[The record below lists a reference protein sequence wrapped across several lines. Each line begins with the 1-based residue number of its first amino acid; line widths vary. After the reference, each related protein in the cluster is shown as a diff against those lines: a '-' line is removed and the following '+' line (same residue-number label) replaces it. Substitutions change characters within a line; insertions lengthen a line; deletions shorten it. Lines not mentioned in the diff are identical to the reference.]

1 MGGARLK
8 NDDAQGAPGAA
19 TGRAGE
25 GWGSAPSAQRHHG
38 RPEESLHQQQ
48 VQQRLQQHSSA
59 RGQARTVICC
69 HGISNMP
76 PEGVLRSEW
85 DRALFGADQGERTR
99 MAYWVDRERYPETAG
114 VSTRAIGE
122 DRATL
127 QPGAEALLAA
137 SVQGSDAPEASAA
150 FVAALTKQL
159 ETAARTAAQRGAPMG
174 GAAALSV
181 EAKGLWSPVTAL
193 VTQAFLADVNDFL
206 FNRAKRERM
215 VQTVKDRVVTGG
227 GPFVVIGHSQ
237 GSMVTHQALMELGST
252 LEVDLYLTIGSP
264 LGLPQVTDV
273 LHQWHGPK
281 LPIPAG
287 VKRWVNIAQDGDIVC
302 LDQTLADEYG
312 APGKPPILDE
322 RVEGVVWPPSKAHSA
337 SRYLSRRSTQETV
350 MAALDRSRF
359 QPVSPM
365 TVARSLA
372 DALDAEA
379 TARVPVLI
387 ELVDRSTAAG
397 EGGDSLQDA
406 RETVLEWIDANVLQG
421 PITAETVFLE
431 DQLDRYVSVNLTRA
445 EVETLAGAMG
455 QQYGAASPAVYRM
468 FCNSRKKAL
477 MRESIHTLQ
486 VRTAQLGYNACG
498 QGITWAVLDTGIDR
512 HHPHFHNPAFAP
524 EGTIAAE
531 WDCTSRGPVQP
542 GGGNDANGH
551 GTHVAG
557 VIAGG
562 LLSVGGDDGP
572 DMLAMA
578 PRARLVTYK
587 VLADNG
593 SGYDAWIIKA
603 IDHIWKQNQAGR
615 RLTIQG
621 VNLSLG
627 GPFDP
632 ASFGCGDSPLCA
644 SLLRLVR
651 QGVLV
656 VLAAGNEGSGDIVVD
671 GFSSTRSFDLSIG
684 DPANLDEAIAVG
696 SVHPTLP
703 HRYGTSYFSS
713 RGPTADGRLK
723 PDVVGPGERILSCR
737 SSGDPKRTPAR
748 DRGKS
753 LDELYIALSGT
764 SMAAPHISGLL
775 AAFLSVRTEFIG
787 YPDRVKRILLEHC
800 TDLQRDRYHQGAGLP
815 NLSRMLLET

>member
-1 MGGARLK
+1 MDRQQPLWLWLVFGSVCLG
-8 NDDAQGAPGAA
+8 DAMTAPKKASAA
-19 TGRAGE
+19 GTPA
-25 GWGSAPSAQRHHG
+25 
-38 RPEESLHQQQ
+38 L
-48 VQQRLQQHSSA
+48 
-59 RGQARTVICC
+59 RGKARTVIYC

-114 VSTRAIGE
+114 VSTRAIGD

-127 QPGAEALLAA
+127 QMGAEALLAA
-137 SVQGSDAPEASAA
+137 SIRDSDDREESAA
-150 FVAALTKQL
+150 FVAAVTKQL
-159 ETAARTAAQRGAPMG
+159 EEAAQTAAQRGAPMG
-174 GAAALSV
+174 GAATKSMEV
-181 EAKGLWSPVTAL
+181 KGLWSPVTAL
-193 VTQAFLADVNDFL
+193 FTQAFLADVNDFL
-206 FNRAKRERM
+206 FNKTKRTRM
-215 VQTVKDRVVTGG
+215 VQTVKDRVTTGG

-237 GSMVTHQALMELGST
+237 GSMVTYQALMELGAA

-273 LHQWHGPK
+273 LHKWHGRT
-281 LPIPAG
+281 LPIPPG

-302 LDQTLADEYG
+302 LDQTLADEYS
-312 APGKPPILDE
+312 ASGKPPVLDE
-322 RVEGVVWPPSKAHSA
+322 RVPGFVWPPSKAHSA
-337 SRYLSRRSTQETV
+337 SRYLSRQSTQDTV
-350 MAALDRSRF
+350 MPALERTRF

-365 TVARSLA
+365 TVARNLA
-372 DALDAEA
+372 DSLDADA
-379 TARVPVLI
+379 MVRVPVLI
-387 ELVDRSTAAG
+387 ELLERNLLTGSSSGASAAG
-397 EGGDSLQDA
+397 DGGDSLQGA
-406 RETVLEWIDANVLQG
+406 RQKVLAWIEKNVLKD

-431 DQLDRYVSVNLTRA
+431 DQLDRYVSVNLTRS
-445 EVETLAGAMG
+445 EVETLAAAMS

-468 FCNSRKKAL
+468 FSNSKKKAL
-477 MRESIHTLQ
+477 IRESIHTVQ
-486 VRTAQLGYNACG
+486 ARTAQLGYNACG
-498 QGITWAVLDTGIDR
+498 QGITWAVLDTGIDKR
-512 HHPHFHNPAFAP
+512 HPHFHNPAFAP
-524 EGTIAAE
+524 DGTIAAE
-531 WDCTSRGPVQP
+531 WDCTARGPVQP
-542 GGGNDANGH
+542 GSGNDANGH

-557 VIAGG
+557 IIAGG
-562 LLSVGGDDGP
+562 LQAVGGEGGP

-578 PRARLVTYK
+578 PKARLVTYK

-603 IDHIWKQNQAGR
+603 IDHIWKRNQDGR
-615 RLTIQG
+615 RLAIQG

-627 GPFDP
+627 CAFDP

-671 GFSSTRSFDLSIG
+671 GFNATRSFDLSIG
-684 DPANLDEAIAVG
+684 DPANLEEAIAVG

-723 PDVVGPGERILSCR
+723 PDVVGPGEQIRSCR
-737 SSGDPKRTPAR
+737 SSSDPKRTPT
-748 DRGKS
+748 RGKGES
-753 LDELYIALSGT
+753 VDGLYVALSGT

-787 YPDRVKRILLEHC
+787 YPDRVKQILLSHC
-800 TDLQRDRYHQGAGLP
+800 TDLKRDRYHQGAGLP
-815 NLSRMLLET
+815 NLSKMLLET

>member
-1 MGGARLK
+1 
-8 NDDAQGAPGAA
+8 
-19 TGRAGE
+19 
-25 GWGSAPSAQRHHG
+25 
-38 RPEESLHQQQ
+38 
-48 VQQRLQQHSSA
+48 
-59 RGQARTVICC
+59 
-69 HGISNMP
+69 MP

-99 MAYWVDRERYPETAG
+99 MAYWVDRERYPEAAG
-114 VSTRAIGE
+114 FTTRAIGD

-127 QPGAEALLAA
+127 QPGNAGLL
-137 SVQGSDAPEASAA
+137 EASIVASDDPSASQA
-150 FVAALTKQL
+150 FVAALTQQL
-159 ETAARTAAQRGAPMG
+159 EAAAQTAAQRGAPMG

-181 EAKGLWSPVTAL
+181 EAKGLWSPVTAMF
-193 VTQAFLADVNDFL
+193 TKAFLADVNDFL
-206 FNRAKRERM
+206 FNQAKRELM
-215 VQTVKDRVVTGG
+215 VQTVKDRILTGG

-237 GSMVTHQALMELGST
+237 GSMVTYQALMELGAA
-252 LEVDLYLTIGSP
+252 LEVELYVTIGSP

-273 LHQWHGPK
+273 LKQWHGQT

-302 LDQTLADEYG
+302 LDQSLADEFS
-312 APGKPPILDE
+312 AAGKPRIEDQ

-337 SRYLSRRSTQETV
+337 SRYLSRRETQATV
-350 MAALDRSRF
+350 QTALDRSRF

-372 DALDAEA
+372 DVLDVDA
-379 TARVPVLI
+379 TARVQVLI
-387 ELVDRSTAAG
+387 ELADRTTGA
-397 EGGDSLQDA
+397 EGGDSLQQA
-406 RETVLEWIDANVLQG
+406 RQAVLDWIHANVLTG
-421 PITAETVFLE
+421 LITADAVFLE
-431 DQLDRYVSVNLTRA
+431 DQLDRYVAVNLTRA
-445 EVETLAGAMG
+445 EVEMLAGALSA
-455 QQYGAASPAVYRM
+455 QYGAQSPAVYRM

-477 MRESIHTLQ
+477 MRDSIHTVQ
-486 VRTAQLGYNACG
+486 ARTAQLGYNACG
-498 QGITWAVLDTGIDR
+498 QHITWAVLDTGIDR
-512 HHPHFHNPAFAP
+512 HHPHFHNASFAP
-524 EGTIAAE
+524 EGTIAAD
-531 WDCTSRGPVQP
+531 WDCTSRGPVKP
-542 GGGNDANGH
+542 GSGQDANGH

-557 VIAGG
+557 IIAGG
-562 LLSVGGDDGP
+562 LLAVGGQEGN

-578 PRARLVTYK
+578 PRARIVSYK

-603 IDHIWKQNQAGR
+603 IDHIWRQNQEAR
-615 RLTIQG
+615 RLVIQG

-651 QGVLV
+651 QGVVV

-671 GFSSTRSFDLSIG
+671 GFNSTRSFDLSIG

-737 SSGDPKRTPAR
+737 SSSDPNRSSST
-748 DRGKS
+748 S
-753 LDELYIALSGT
+753 LDDLYVALSGT

-787 YPDRVKRILLEHC
+787 YPDRVKQILLDNC
-800 TDLQRDRYHQGAGLP
+800 TDLKRDRYHQGAGLP
-815 NLSRMLLET
+815 NLSRMLLQT

>member
-1 MGGARLK
+1 MTAPKKPSARSTGAR
-8 NDDAQGAPGAA
+8 ASSAPGIAA
-19 TGRAGE
+19 
-25 GWGSAPSAQRHHG
+25 
-38 RPEESLHQQQ
+38 
-48 VQQRLQQHSSA
+48 
-59 RGQARTVICC
+59 ARTVIYC

-99 MAYWVDRERYPETAG
+99 MAYWVDRERYPEAAG
-114 VSTRAIGE
+114 VSTRAIGD

-127 QPGAEALLAA
+127 QPQVEALLA
-137 SVQGSDAPEASAA
+137 SSIEASDDREASKA
-150 FVAALTKQL
+150 FVAAMTQQL
-159 ETAARTAAQRGAPMG
+159 EAAARTAAQRGAPMG
-174 GAAALSV
+174 GAAAKSV

-193 VTQAFLADVNDFL
+193 FTQAFLADVNDFL
-206 FNRAKRERM
+206 FNRNKRERM
-215 VQTVKDRVVTGG
+215 VQTVKDRVTTGG
-227 GPFVVIGHSQ
+227 GPFVLIGHSQ
-237 GSMVTHQALMELGST
+237 GSMVTYQALMELGKE

-273 LHQWHGPK
+273 LHKWHGKK
-281 LPIPAG
+281 LPIPPC

-302 LDQTLADEYG
+302 LDQTLADEYT
-312 APGKPPILDE
+312 ATGKPAIVDQ
-322 RVEGVVWPPSKAHSA
+322 RVEGIVWPPSKAHSA
-337 SRYLSRRSTQETV
+337 TRYLSRQSTQETV
-350 MAALDRSRF
+350 MGALERSRF
-359 QPVSPM
+359 QPVSPV
-365 TVARSLA
+365 TVARNLA
-372 DALDAEA
+372 DSLDADA

-387 ELVDRSTAAG
+387 ELVDRHELDRNLSAAAVA
-397 EGGDSLQDA
+397 EGDSLQDA
-406 RETVLEWIDANVLQG
+406 RERVLAWIRENVLKD
-421 PITAETVFLE
+421 PITADTVFLE
-431 DQLDRYVSVNLTRA
+431 EQLDRYVSVNLNRA
-445 EVETLAGAMG
+445 EVERLAEEMSR
-455 QQYGAASPAVYRM
+455 QYGDDPPAVYRM
-468 FCNSRKKAL
+468 FSNSRKKAL
-477 MRESIHTLQ
+477 MRNSIHTVQ
-486 VRTAQLGYNACG
+486 ARTAQLGYNAYG
-498 QGITWAVLDTGIDR
+498 QGITWGVLDTGIDSR
-512 HHPHFHNPAFAP
+512 HPHFHNPAFAAK
-524 EGTIAAE
+524 GTIADA
-531 WDCTSRGPVQP
+531 WDCTRRGPVQP
-542 GGGNDANGH
+542 ANGDDANGH

-557 VIAGG
+557 IIAGG
-562 LLSVGGDDGP
+562 LQAVGGPNGP

-603 IDHIWKQNQAGR
+603 IDHIWQRNQDGR
-615 RLTIQG
+615 NLYIHG

-627 GPFDP
+627 GAFDP

-656 VLAAGNEGSGDIVVD
+656 VLAAGNEGSGEVVVD

-737 SSGDPKRTPAR
+737 SSSDPNRSPEGSS
-748 DRGKS
+748 GKS
-753 LDELYIALSGT
+753 LDALYIALSGT

-775 AAFLSVRTEFIG
+775 AAFLSVRSEFIG
-787 YPDRVKRILLEHC
+787 YPDRVKQILLAHC
-800 TDLQRDRYHQGAGLP
+800 TDLKRDRYHQGAGLP

>member
-1 MGGARLK
+1 MAVS
-8 NDDAQGAPGAA
+8 NQAPA
-19 TGRAGE
+19 T
-25 GWGSAPSAQRHHG
+25 SA
-38 RPEESLHQQQ
+38 
-48 VQQRLQQHSSA
+48 SSA
-59 RGQARTVICC
+59 AAAGAARTVIYC

-99 MAYWVDRERYPETAG
+99 MAYWVDRERYPEAAG
-114 VSTRAIGE
+114 FTTRAIGD

-127 QPGAEALLAA
+127 QPGNAALL
-137 SVQGSDAPEASAA
+137 EASIGASDDPSASQA
-150 FVAALTKQL
+150 FVAALTQQL
-159 ETAARTAAQRGAPMG
+159 EAAALMAAQRGAPLG

-181 EAKGLWSPVTAL
+181 EAKGLWSPVTAMF
-193 VTQAFLADVNDFL
+193 TKAFLADVNDFL
-206 FNRAKRERM
+206 FNQDKRKRM
-215 VQTVKDRVVTGG
+215 VQTVKDRILTGG

-237 GSMVTHQALMELGST
+237 GSMVTYQALMELGAA
-252 LEVDLYLTIGSP
+252 LEVELYVTIGSP

-273 LHQWHGPK
+273 LKQWHGQT

-302 LDQTLADEYG
+302 LDQSLADEYS
-312 APGKPPILDE
+312 ATGKPRIEDQ

-337 SRYLSRRSTQETV
+337 SRYLSRRETQATV
-350 MAALDRSRF
+350 QTALDRSRF

-372 DALDAEA
+372 DALDVDA
-379 TARVPVLI
+379 TARVQVLI
-387 ELVDRSTAAG
+387 ELADRTTGAA
-397 EGGDSLQDA
+397 EGGDSLQQA
-406 RETVLEWIDANVLQG
+406 RQAVLDWIHAHVLKA
-421 PITAETVFLE
+421 PITADTVFLE
-431 DQLDRYVSVNLTRA
+431 DQLDRYVAVNLTRA
-445 EVETLAGAMG
+445 EVEMLAGALSA
-455 QQYGAASPAVYRM
+455 QYGAHSPAVYRM
-468 FCNSRKKAL
+468 FSNSRKKAL
-477 MRESIHTLQ
+477 MRDSIHTVQ
-486 VRTAQLGYNACG
+486 ARTAQLGYNACG
-498 QGITWAVLDTGIDR
+498 QHITWAVLDTGIDR
-512 HHPHFHNPAFAP
+512 HHPHFHNASFAP
-524 EGTIAAE
+524 EGTIAAD
-531 WDCTSRGPVQP
+531 WDCTARGAVKP
-542 GGGNDANGH
+542 GSGLDANGH

-557 VIAGG
+557 IIAGG
-562 LLSVGGDDGP
+562 LLAVGGQEGN

-578 PRARLVTYK
+578 PRARIVSYK

-603 IDHIWKQNQAGR
+603 IDHIWKQNQEAR
-615 RLTIQG
+615 RLVIQG

-651 QGVLV
+651 QGVVV

-671 GFSSTRSFDLSIG
+671 GFNSTRSFDLSIG

-737 SSGDPKRTPAR
+737 SSSDPNRSSST
-748 DRGKS
+748 S
-753 LDELYIALSGT
+753 LDDLYVALSGT
-764 SMAAPHISGLL
+764 SMAAPHVSGLL

-787 YPDRVKRILLEHC
+787 YPDRVKQILLDNC
-800 TDLQRDRYHQGAGLP
+800 TDLKRDRYHQGAGLP
-815 NLSRMLLET
+815 NLSRMLLQT

>member
-1 MGGARLK
+1 MT
-8 NDDAQGAPGAA
+8 APKKAA
-19 TGRAGE
+19 AA
-25 GWGSAPSAQRHHG
+25 GSASA
-38 RPEESLHQQQ
+38 PI
-48 VQQRLQQHSSA
+48 A
-59 RGQARTVICC
+59 RGQGRTVIYC

-114 VSTRAIGE
+114 FSTRAIGD

-127 QPGAEALLAA
+127 QPEAEVLLAA
-137 SVQGSDAPEASAA
+137 SIQDSDSPEESQA
-150 FVAALTKQL
+150 FVDALTAQL
-159 ETAARTAAQRGAPMG
+159 DAAAQTAAHRGAPMG
-174 GAAALSV
+174 GPATLSV
-181 EAKGLWSPVTAL
+181 EAKGLWSPVTAMF
-193 VTQAFLADVNDFL
+193 TKAFMADVNDFL
-206 FNRAKRERM
+206 FNKTKRERM
-215 VQTVKDRVVTGG
+215 VQTVKDRISTGG
-227 GPFVVIGHSQ
+227 GPFVVVGHSQ
-237 GSMVTHQALMELGST
+237 GSMVTYQALMELGAA
-252 LEVDLYLTIGSP
+252 LEVDLYVTIGSP

-273 LHQWHGPK
+273 LQKWHGK
-281 LPIPAG
+281 TLPIPAG

-302 LDQTLADEYG
+302 LDQSLADEYS
-312 APGKPPILDE
+312 AAGKPKVVDE
-322 RVEGVVWPPSKAHSA
+322 RVMGVVWPPSKAHSA
-337 SRYLSRRSTQETV
+337 SRYLSRQSTQETV
-350 MAALDRSRF
+350 MTALDRSRF

-372 DALDAEA
+372 DALDVEA

-387 ELVDRSTAAG
+387 ELADRSAGAG
-397 EGGDSLQDA
+397 EGGDSLQQA
-406 RETVLEWIDANVLQG
+406 REAVVEWIQAHVLQG
-421 PITAETVFLE
+421 PITAETVYLE
-431 DQLDRYVSVNLTRA
+431 DQLDRYVAVNLTRA
-445 EVETLAGAMG
+445 EVETLAGEMSL
-455 QQYGAASPAVYRM
+455 QYGAQSPAVYRM
-468 FCNSRKKAL
+468 FSNSRKKAL
-477 MRESIHTLQ
+477 MFDSIHTVQ
-486 VRTAQLGYNACG
+486 ARTAQLGYNACG

-512 HHPHFHNPAFAP
+512 QHPHFHNPTFAP
-524 EGTIAAE
+524 DGTIAAE
-531 WDCTSRGPVQP
+531 WDCTERGPVKK
-542 GGGNDANGH
+542 GSGNDANGH

-557 VIAGG
+557 IIAGG
-562 LLSVGGDDGP
+562 LLSVGGEGGP
-572 DMLAMA
+572 DLQAMA
-578 PRARLVTYK
+578 PRARIVSYK

-593 SGYDAWIIKA
+593 GGYDAWIIKA
-603 IDHIWKQNQAGR
+603 IDHIWKQNQEGR
-615 RLTIQG
+615 RLAIQG

-671 GFSSTRSFDLSIG
+671 GFSATRSFDLSIG

-723 PDVVGPGERILSCR
+723 PDVVGPGEKILSCR
-737 SSGDPKRTPAR
+737 SSSDPKRTPSR
-748 DRGKS
+748 DKGKS
-753 LDELYIALSGT
+753 LDELYVALSGT

-800 TDLQRDRYHQGAGLP
+800 TDLQRDRYQQGAGLP
-815 NLSRMLLET
+815 NLSKMLLET

>member
-1 MGGARLK
+1 ML
-8 NDDAQGAPGAA
+8 
-19 TGRAGE
+19 GR
-25 GWGSAPSAQRHHG
+25 
-38 RPEESLHQQQ
+38 
-48 VQQRLQQHSSA
+48 
-59 RGQARTVICC
+59 ARTVIYC

-99 MAYWVDRERYPETAG
+99 MAYWVDRERYPEAAG
-114 VSTRAIGE
+114 FSTRAIGE

-127 QPGAEALLAA
+127 QPGTDALLAA
-137 SVQGSDAPEASAA
+137 SIQDSDEPAESEA
-150 FVAALTKQL
+150 FVAALTQEL
-159 ETAARTAAQRGAPMG
+159 EAAARTAAKRGAPMG
-174 GAAALSV
+174 GAAALSM
-181 EAKGLWSPVTAL
+181 EAKGLWSPVTAMF
-193 VTQAFLADVNDFL
+193 TKAFLADVNDFL
-206 FNRAKRERM
+206 FNKTKRERM
-215 VQTVKDRVVTGG
+215 VQTVKDRVITGG
-227 GPFVVIGHSQ
+227 APFVVIGHSQ
-237 GSMVTHQALMELGST
+237 GSMVTYQALMELGAA
-252 LEVDLYLTIGSP
+252 LEVDLYVTIGSP

-273 LHQWHGPK
+273 LQKWHGKK

-287 VKRWVNIAQDGDIVC
+287 VKRWVNIAQEGDIVC
-302 LDQTLADEYG
+302 MDQSLADEYS
-312 APGKPPILDE
+312 AAGKPTILDE
-322 RVEGVVWPPSKAHSA
+322 RVEGIVWPPSKAHSA
-337 SRYLSRRSTQETV
+337 SRYLSRRYTQETV

-372 DALDAEA
+372 DALDVEA
-379 TARVPVLI
+379 AARVPVLI
-387 ELVDRSTAAG
+387 ELADRSAG
-397 EGGDSLQDA
+397 AGDGSDTLQDA
-406 RETVLEWIDANVLQG
+406 RNTVLAWINANVLTD
-421 PITAETVFLE
+421 PINAETVFLE
-431 DQLDRYVSVNLTRA
+431 DQLDRYVAVNLTRA
-445 EVETLAGAMG
+445 EVETLAAEMSH
-455 QQYGAASPAVYRM
+455 QYGAASPAVYRI
-468 FCNSRKKAL
+468 FSNSRKKAL
-477 MRESIHTLQ
+477 MRDSIHTVQ
-486 VRTAQLGYNACG
+486 ARTAQLGYNACG

-512 HHPHFHNPAFAP
+512 QHPHFHNPAFAP
-524 EGTIAAE
+524 QGTITAE
-531 WDCTSRGPVQP
+531 WDCTARGPVQA
-542 GGGNDANGH
+542 GSGNDANGH

-557 VIAGG
+557 IIAGG
-562 LLSVGGDDGP
+562 LQSVDSAAGP

-578 PRARLVTYK
+578 PRARLVIYK

-603 IDHIWKQNQAGR
+603 IDHIWKQNQDGR
-615 RLTIQG
+615 RLAIQG

-671 GFSSTRSFDLSIG
+671 GSSSTRSFDLSIG

-737 SSGDPKRTPAR
+737 SSSDPNRTPNR
-748 DRGKS
+748 DKGKC
-753 LDELYIALSGT
+753 LDELYVALSGT

-775 AAFLSVRTEFIG
+775 ASFLSVRTEFIG
-787 YPDRVKRILLEHC
+787 YPDRVKQILLDNC
-800 TDLQRDRYHQGAGLP
+800 TDLKRDRYHQGAGLP
-815 NLSRMLLET
+815 NLSKMLLQT

>member
-1 MGGARLK
+1 MTAPKKPSARTRASK
-8 NDDAQGAPGAA
+8 A
-19 TGRAGE
+19 TGAVGT
-25 GWGSAPSAQRHHG
+25 AA
-38 RPEESLHQQQ
+38 
-48 VQQRLQQHSSA
+48 
-59 RGQARTVICC
+59 ARTVIYC

-99 MAYWVDRERYPETAG
+99 MAYWVDRERYPEAAG
-114 VSTRAIGE
+114 FSARAIGD

-127 QPGAEALLAA
+127 QAQSAELLAA
-137 SVQGSDAPEASAA
+137 SIQDSDCTDESAA
-150 FVAALTKQL
+150 FVASVTKQL
-159 ETAARTAAQRGAPMG
+159 TEAAQTVAREGAPMG
-174 GAAALSV
+174 GAAAKSV

-193 VTQAFLADVNDFL
+193 FTQAFLADANDFL

-215 VQTVKDRVVTGG
+215 VQTVKDRVTTGG

-237 GSMVTHQALMELGST
+237 GSMVTYQALMELGAELT
-252 LEVDLYLTIGSP
+252 VDLFLTIGSP

-273 LHQWHGPK
+273 LHKWHGRK

-302 LDQTLADEYG
+302 LDQILANDYS
-312 APGKPPILDE
+312 APGKPAVVDQ
-322 RVEGVVWPPSKAHSA
+322 RVEGIVWPPSKAHSA
-337 SRYLSRRSTQETV
+337 SRYLSRRFTQDTV
-350 MAALDRSRF
+350 MEALDRSRF
-359 QPVSPM
+359 QPVSPI
-365 TVARSLA
+365 TVARNLA
-372 DALDAEA
+372 DSLDADA

-387 ELVDRSTAAG
+387 ELVDRPSLAGSSAATDENPTGSIECARTA
-397 EGGDSLQDA
+397 
-406 RETVLEWIDANVLQG
+406 VLAWISENVLKE
-421 PITAETVFLE
+421 PITADTIHLE
-431 DQLDRYVSVNLTRA
+431 DQLERYVSVNLTRA
-445 EVETLAGAMG
+445 EVETLAAAMG
-455 QQYGAASPAVYRM
+455 QHYGATSPAVYRM
-468 FCNSRKKAL
+468 FSNSRKTAL
-477 MRESIHTLQ
+477 IRESIHTVQ
-486 VRTAQLGYNACG
+486 ARTAQLGYNAYG

-512 HHPHFHNPAFAP
+512 HHPHFHNPVFAP

-531 WDCTSRGPVQP
+531 WDCTSRGPALP
-542 GGGNDANGH
+542 GSGNDSHGH

-562 LLSVGGDDGP
+562 LQAVGGPMGP

-578 PRARLVTYK
+578 PKARLVTYR

-603 IDHIWKQNQAGR
+603 IDHIWKQNQLGR
-615 RLTIQG
+615 RLAIQG

-627 GPFDP
+627 GAFDP

-671 GFSSTRSFDLSIG
+671 GSSSTRSFDLSIG
-684 DPANLDEAIAVG
+684 DPANLEEAIAVG

-737 SSGDPKRTPAR
+737 SSSDPNRSAER
-748 DRGKS
+748 DQGKG

-775 AAFLSVRTEFIG
+775 AAFLSVRSEFIG
-787 YPDRVKRILLEHC
+787 YPERVKRILLDHC
-800 TDLQRDRYHQGAGLP
+800 TDLKRDRYHQGAGLP
-815 NLSRMLLET
+815 NLSKMLLET